1 MPPSEDDLRQVTDTD
16 LDKVEA
22 FSKTKKTSV
31 LVVFFDDMKGSSVLK
46 QQMTVLSDE
55 NVFQDLRREHDEL
68 LTQVITRDGVGEVI
82 KSTGDGL
89 LAVFTEPSI
98 AVERAL
104 EIQEK
109 LYRHPYIHVRIGL
122 DMGQVRAEAAGG
134 VQRDL
139 FGRHVDWAARAES
152 LADGGHILVT
162 RSVYTDAFGWIPKPR
177 VSWKEHGFYVVKDG
191 EPAMEVFEPYD
202 SNISNITGPLER
214 LHGKKVS
221 EALQHSA
228 NHGIRT
234 FLTSRAKRFLLASM
248 GLTIVVLSLVMY
260 VPQKTSE
267 TKRDDMS
274 QSTSESPKPSLQTRY
289 PKVVAELTR
298 FERTGEFV
306 TVVLTLRNIGEEDL
320 LQLICP
326 TGKFPHQESKLEVK
340 QAKLIDQ
347 ATGESWEPFN
357 AGGSLWDWCN
367 TLLGRD
373 QSLGAWMTF
382 KVPDPGKKTFSFSL
396 PILNGSFN
404 HLGLSGRS

>member
-1 MPPSEDDLRQVTDTD
+1 LTR
-16 LDKVEA
+16 
-22 FSKTKKTSV
+22 
-31 LVVFFDDMKGSSVLK
+31 FD
-46 QQMTVLSDE
+46 
-55 NVFQDLRREHDEL
+55 L

-109 LYRHPYIHVRIGL
+109 LYRHPYICVRIGL

-177 VSWKEHGFYVVKDG
+177 VSWKEQGFYVVKDG
-191 EPAMEVFEPYD
+191 EPAMEVFEPY
-202 SNISNITGPLER
+202 NSNITGPLER

-221 EALQHSA
+221 DSWQHSL
-228 NHGIRT
+228 HEGIRT
-234 FLTSRAKRFLLASM
+234 FLTSRAKRFVLAGM
-248 GLTIVVLSLVMY
+248 GVTIVVLGLVMY
-260 VPQKTSE
+260 VPPKTPVPTPE
-267 TKRDDMS
+267 DVPKPTI
-274 QSTSESPKPSLQTRY
+274 ESLKPSLQTRY
-289 PKVVAELTR
+289 PQVVAELTR
-298 FERTGEFV
+298 LGKTGELV
-306 TVVLTLRNIGEEDL
+306 TVELTLRNAGEKPLE
-320 LQLICP
+320 QWICP
-326 TGKFPHQESKLEVK
+326 NGTLPRESKLEAK

-347 ATGESWEPFN
+347 ATGESWEPLHY
-357 AGGSLWDWCN
+357 GGSLWDWCSF
-367 TLLGRD
+367 TLQVN

-382 KVPDPGKKTFSFSL
+382 KVPSPDKRTFSFSL
-396 PILNGSFN
+396 PILNSSFN
-404 HLGLSGRS
+404 NLGWSGRS

>member
-1 MPPSEDDLRQVTDTD
+1 MPSHDDELRQVTQTD

-31 LVVFFDDMKGSSVLK
+31 LVVFFDDMKGSTVLK
-46 QQMTVLSDE
+46 QKMTELSDE
-55 NVFQDLRREHDEL
+55 DVFQDLRREHDEL

-109 LYRHPYIHVRIGL
+109 LYRHPYLRVRIGL
-122 DMGQVRAEAAGG
+122 DMGQVRSEAAGG

-177 VSWKEHGFYVVKDG
+177 VSWKEQGYYVVKDG
-191 EPAMEVFEPYD
+191 EPAIEVFEPY
-202 SNISNITGPLER
+202 NGNITGPLER

-221 EALQHSA
+221 DSWQHRV
-228 NHGIRT
+228 NEGIRT
-234 FLTSRAKRFLLASM
+234 VLTWRAKRLLLAGM
-248 GLTIVVLSLVMY
+248 GVIIVVLGLVLY
-260 VPQKTSE
+260 VPQQPLAPKP
-267 TKRDDMS
+267 DDLS
-274 QSTSESPKPSLQTRY
+274 QPNPESPKPSLQTRY
-289 PKVVAELTR
+289 PEVVAELTR
-298 FERTGEFV
+298 FEKTGEFV
-306 TVVLTLRNIGEEDL
+306 TVVLTLRNAGDKRVV
-320 LQLICP
+320 QWICP
-326 TGKFPHQESKLEVK
+326 GGQPGIEKKLEVK
-340 QAKLIDQ
+340 QAKLMDQ

-357 AGGSLWDWCN
+357 FSGSLWDWCSSMFAP
-367 TLLGRD
+367 G
-373 QSLGAWMTF
+373 QSLGAWMIF

-404 HLGLSGRS
+404 NLGLSGRS